1 LPPNPKIFLKF
12 LITLPFWYGYC
23 SHFLVLFAIG
33 KEANAMYEYM
43 KALQQRFFKEPECAE
58 ARREIDEIHRQLAGQ
73 MAKDD
78 RRKLLKMTDLEIGL
92 RDDVSLTSFVA
103 GFRLAWGIISEM
115 YAEPPY
121 SFADEEE
128 KRACD
133 ALKRGRDH

>member
-1 LPPNPKIFLKF
+1 
-12 LITLPFWYGYC
+12 
-23 SHFLVLFAIG
+23 
-33 KEANAMYEYM
+33 MYEYM
-43 KALQQRFFKEPECAE
+43 KALQQRFFTEPECAE
-58 ARREIDEIHRQLAGQ
+58 THREIDEIRQQLVGQ

-103 GFRLAWGIISEM
+103 GFRLAWGIMTELS
-115 YAEPPY
+115 AEPPY

-133 ALKRGRDH
+133 ALERGRDH